1 MPVIKV
7 IRNTYLD
14 DQALENVLAY
24 VLRGPFTG
32 GYGIDPDNAYELM
45 AMVKSAYH
53 KTGGVQLKHFIIS
66 FSTVEFDLLD
76 FDGLLGLG
84 YQVGQ
89 HFREYQMVYA
99 IHMETH
105 HVHLHFVMNTV
116 SFLDGH
122 KFSDGLVPFYE
133 LRRLLAEQF
142 PRTGAELYL
151 SERYSLGNPYM
162 ESHPIG

>member
-7 IRNTYLD
+7 IRNTYMD
-14 DQALENVLAY
+14 DQALKNVLDY
-24 VLRGPFTG
+24 VLCGPFTG
-32 GYGIDPDNAYELM
+32 GYSIDPDYAYELM
-45 AMVKSAYH
+45 AMVKNAYH

-66 FSTVEFDLLD
+66 FSSVEFDLLD
-76 FDGLLGLG
+76 FEGLSALG

-89 HFREYQMVYA
+89 FFREYQMVYA
-99 IHMETH
+99 IHTETH

-122 KFSDGLVPFYE
+122 KFNGGLMPFYE
-133 LRRLLAEQF
+133 LRRILAEQF

-151 SERYSLGNPYM
+151 SERYTPSNPY
-162 ESHPIG
+162 IADVD